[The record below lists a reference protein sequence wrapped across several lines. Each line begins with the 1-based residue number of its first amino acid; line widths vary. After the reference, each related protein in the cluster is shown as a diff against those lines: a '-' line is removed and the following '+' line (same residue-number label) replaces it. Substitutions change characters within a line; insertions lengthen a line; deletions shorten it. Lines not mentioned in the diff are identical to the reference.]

1 LKLHH
6 SFSAHKQQRTANIEP
21 SYLSTMTTTTTTM
34 TEAADQSSRIVSN
47 IPTRVLPSL
56 SIAEQYYILEG
67 CRDNCRADGR
77 SRVDLRPFSLLTTDP
92 LVLSHGSSRILASN
106 TEILC
111 SIKAELVHPRPETP
125 HQGVV
130 EFHVDLGTNGD
141 FRKRRLLE
149 QQLQTSLTFLLQD
162 TLVPLESLCV
172 VPGHYA
178 WRLHCDLLVLQLGG
192 GSVVDVASRALRGA
206 LLQTKLPHVVPLGS
220 SNKGEAT
227 VDLAVDGDMHKAHSI
242 VGTTIPVIVSVAIAK
257 CPPNST
263 PVLVLDATAH
273 EELCASCIVR
283 VAISPSGQVVAIQ
296 NASGSLPLGLLP
308 QVTAAAVQAS
318 QHVFTVMKAAA
329 QPTSAADKNSAYAS
343 TNVATTLLQPQFQI
357 R

>member
-1 LKLHH
+1 M
-6 SFSAHKQQRTANIEP
+6 TAAA
-21 SYLSTMTTTTTTM
+21 TATTTT
-34 TEAADQSSRIVSN
+34 EAAEQSSRIVSN

-77 SRVDLRPFSLLTTDP
+77 SRVELRPFSLLTTDP

-125 HQGVV
+125 NHGVV
-130 EFHVDLGTNGD
+130 EFHVDLGTTVDSSGD

-149 QQLQTSLTFLLQD
+149 QQLQTSLTFLLQE

-178 WRLHCDLLVLQLGG
+178 WRLHCDILVLQLGG

-206 LLQTKLPHVVPLGS
+206 LQQTKLPHVVPLGS

-242 VGTTIPVIVSVAIAK
+242 VGDTIPIIVSVAICK

-273 EELCASCIVR
+273 EELCASCMVR
-283 VAISPSGQVVAIQ
+283 LAISPSGQVVAIQ

-318 QHVFTVMKAAA
+318 QHVFTAMKAAA
-329 QPTSAADKNSAYAS
+329 QSTTASVDSNSAYAS